1 MSQRTLISFYQKKQK
16 RDKDRISS
24 LLSGRSSFTKAKKR
38 TSAQAVFTPAAEST
52 SAASTS
58 AASTSAT
65 RGETEMEDV
74 LILGEERQTSPSSQ
88 ARKRR
93 RTEIGR
99 EDQHSDGNFS
109 KIFIL
114 KYLIKIFYNV

>member
-38 TSAQAVFTPAAEST
+38 TSAQAVFTPATEST

-58 AASTSAT
+58 AASMSAT

-74 LILGEERQTSPSSQ
+74 LILDERQTSPSSQ

>member
-52 SAASTS
+52 SA
-58 AASTSAT
+58 
-65 RGETEMEDV
+65 D
-74 LILGEERQTSPSSQ
+74 ER
-88 ARKRR
+88 K
-93 RTEIGR
+93 IR
-99 EDQHSDGNFS
+99 EPEYNS
-109 KIFIL
+109 FIP
-114 KYLIKIFYNV
+114 N